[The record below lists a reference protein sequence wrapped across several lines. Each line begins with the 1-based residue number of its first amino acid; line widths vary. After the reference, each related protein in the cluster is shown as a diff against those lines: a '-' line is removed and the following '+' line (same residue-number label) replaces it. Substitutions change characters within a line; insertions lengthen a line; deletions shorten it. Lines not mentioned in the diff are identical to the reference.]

1 MFGFLEEKKQKENE
15 EGKGEEKIVF
25 LCLLAS
31 SL

>member
-1 MFGFLEEKKQKENE
+1 MSGFLEKEQKEN

-25 LCLLAS
+25 ICLLAS